1 MADFDLGFIGAGN
14 MAEALCKGV
23 LSAKLIPAKR
33 IIVSDV
39 SEQRRRVFTRDLGVE
54 AVDDNPSVATRAQTI
69 ILAVK
74 PQQMDSVLRQ
84 IGPSLAGDKLVISI
98 AAGVKTSRIE
108 AAAPAP
114 HNDTA
119 GPRVVRVMPN
129 TPMLVGKGM
138 AAICAGAN
146 ATKDDLET
154 ASEIFR
160 CAAQVV
166 TVDEAAMDAVTAVS
180 GSGPAYCFYL
190 AEAMT
195 EAGVAEGLDRPLAEK
210 LAAATLRGAG
220 ELLFASGESA
230 AELRRKVTSPG
241 GTTEAAIRTM
251 DKSGVRKALIDAV
264 RNAARRSRELSG
276 A

>member
-1 MADFDLGFIGAGN
+1 
-14 MAEALCKGV
+14 
-23 LSAKLIPAKR
+23 
-33 IIVSDV
+33 V
-39 SEQRRRVFTRDLGVE
+39 SEQRRRVFARDLGVE

-108 AAAPAP
+108 AAAPS
-114 HNDTA
+114 
-119 GPRVVRVMPN
+119 GCRVARVMPN

-146 ATKDDLET
+146 ATRDDLEH

-160 CAAQVV
+160 CAAEVV

-190 AEAMT
+190 AEAMA

-251 DKSGVRKALIDAV
+251 DKSGVREALIEAV

-276 A
+276 S